1 MTHRRLLAVL
11 AACLAAATGW
21 ALEPARD
28 LAADGAESARRGVPV
43 LLVMTRADCE
53 YCAALKREVLEP
65 LRLSGDAP
73 RRVLIRE
80 VDVDSPVPIKGF
92 DGSEASGGSLADG
105 YDALFT
111 PTVLLVG
118 PDGQELTDRILGLNT
133 PEMYGWYLDRAI
145 ERATESLDGG
155 APALSPEGTGDSF
168 DSGMD
173 SVLPGR

>member
-1 MTHRRLLAVL
+1 MRYRRVL
-11 AACLAAATGW
+11 AGAVACLATATGW

-43 LLVMTRADCE
+43 LLVMTRVDCE

-80 VDVDSPVPIKGF
+80 VDVDSSAQITGF
-92 DGSEASGGSLADG
+92 DGSKASGWSLADG

-118 PDGQELTDRILGLNT
+118 PDGRELTDRILGLNT

-145 ERATESLDGG
+145 ERATASLDGWPGPSSPGG
-155 APALSPEGTGDSF
+155 AGH
-168 DSGMD
+168 
-173 SVLPGR
+173 